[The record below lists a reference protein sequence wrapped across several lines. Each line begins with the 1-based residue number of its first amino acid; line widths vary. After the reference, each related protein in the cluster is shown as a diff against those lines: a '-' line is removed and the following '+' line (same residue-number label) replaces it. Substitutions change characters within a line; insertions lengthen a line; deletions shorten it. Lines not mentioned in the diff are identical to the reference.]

1 MLADLISILEAF
13 ELDRVFLISHDMGS
27 ISGFALSFDHP
38 ERVKAHL
45 ALGVPPPFIKF
56 SRHLLS
62 AMKHLWFQQALAI
75 PGLGAQLV
83 SEQRQ
88 RLPRYLFEHFT
99 LDAASWSAE
108 VIETYVA
115 QLREPDRA
123 RAASSLYRHL
133 VLPESLRILRGDY
146 RRIRLPTPTLL
157 LFGAADSAFPPA
169 LANRM
174 LQDHRTYADHVE
186 VGFVARAAH
195 FIADERPDAVVD
207 HALEFFPRHATGL

>member
-1 MLADLISILEAF
+1 
-13 ELDRVFLISHDMGS
+13 
-27 ISGFALSFDHP
+27 
-38 ERVKAHL
+38 
-45 ALGVPPPFIKF
+45 
-56 SRHLLS
+56 
-62 AMKHLWFQQALAI
+62 MKHLWFQQALAI

-99 LDAASWSAE
+99 LDAASGSAE

-123 RAASSLYRHL
+123 RAASSLYRYL

-146 RRIRLPTPTLL
+146 RRIRPPTLL

-207 HALEFFPRHATGL
+207 HALEFFPRNATGL

>member
-1 MLADLISILEAF
+1 M
-13 ELDRVFLISHDMGS
+13 
-27 ISGFALSFDHP
+27 
-38 ERVKAHL
+38 
-45 ALGVPPPFIKF
+45 
-56 SRHLLS
+56 
-62 AMKHLWFQQALAI
+62 WFQQALAI

-99 LDAASWSAE
+99 LDAASWSAQ

-133 VLPESLRILRGDY
+133 VLPESLRILWGDY

-169 LANRM
+169 LANRV
-174 LQDHRTYADHVE
+174 LQDHRTVPITWKLASSRVPRTSSPARGRMPWLITLSNSSQARYWALSFGR
-186 VGFVARAAH
+186 VG
-195 FIADERPDAVVD
+195 
-207 HALEFFPRHATGL
+207 L

>member
-1 MLADLISILEAF
+1 
-13 ELDRVFLISHDMGS
+13 
-27 ISGFALSFDHP
+27 
-38 ERVKAHL
+38 
-45 ALGVPPPFIKF
+45 
-56 SRHLLS
+56 
-62 AMKHLWFQQALAI
+62 LWFQQALAI

-115 QLREPDRA
+115 QLREPDRGA

-169 LANRM
+169 LANRV
-174 LQDHRTYADHVE
+174 LQDHRAFADHVE
-186 VGFVARAAH
+186 VGSVAGAAH

-207 HALEFFPRHATGL
+207 HALEFFPKYATGL

>member
-1 MLADLISILEAF
+1 
-13 ELDRVFLISHDMGS
+13 
-27 ISGFALSFDHP
+27 
-38 ERVKAHL
+38 
-45 ALGVPPPFIKF
+45 
-56 SRHLLS
+56 
-62 AMKHLWFQQALAI
+62 MKHLWLQQALAI

-115 QLREPDRA
+115 QLREPDRGA

-133 VLPESLRILRGDY
+133 VLPESLRILRGDH

-157 LFGAADSAFPPA
+157 LFGAADSAFPP
-169 LANRM
+169 L
-174 LQDHRTYADHVE
+174 
-186 VGFVARAAH
+186 
-195 FIADERPDAVVD
+195 
-207 HALEFFPRHATGL
+207 